1 MKKKISLGLLAALV
15 VMQFF
20 RIDKSNPESD
30 PAMNMFV
37 VEQVPDDVQS
47 IIKTSCFDCH
57 SNQVN
62 YPWYS
67 NVAPAS
73 WVVKNHINEAREEL
87 NFSEWGTY
95 SLKKK
100 LHKLEEIEEEV
111 GEGEMPLPSYLLA
124 HSKAKLTKEQQDK
137 LANWAKGLRTG
148 EKIEELYPVYE

>member
-1 MKKKISLGLLAALV
+1 MKKKISLGLIATLV

-30 PAMNMFV
+30 SALNMFV
-37 VEQVPDDVQS
+37 VEHVPDDVQS
-47 IIKTSCFDCH
+47 IIKTSCLNCH

-67 NVAPAS
+67 NVAPIS

-95 SLKKK
+95 TTKRK

-111 GEGEMPLPSYLLA
+111 DEAEMPLPSYLIVHGEARL
-124 HSKAKLTKEQQDK
+124 SKKQQK
-137 LANWAKGLRTG
+137 RLINWAKELRTG
-148 EKIEELYPVYE
+148 KKIEDK

>member
-1 MKKKISLGLLAALV
+1 MKKKIFLGLLATLV

-30 PAMNMFV
+30 LAMNMFV

-73 WVVKNHINEAREEL
+73 WVVKNHINEARDEL
-87 NFSEWGTY
+87 NFSEWGSYTT
-95 SLKKK
+95 KRK

-124 HSKAKLTKEQQDK
+124 HGDARLGKVQQK
-137 LANWAKGLRTG
+137 RLINWAKELRTG
-148 EKIEELYPVYE
+148 EKIE